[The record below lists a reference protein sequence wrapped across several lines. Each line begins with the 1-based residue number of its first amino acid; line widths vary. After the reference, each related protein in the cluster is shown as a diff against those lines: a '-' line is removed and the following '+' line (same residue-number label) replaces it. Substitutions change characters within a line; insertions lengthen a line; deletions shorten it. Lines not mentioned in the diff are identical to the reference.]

1 MISELAKL
9 LRVSFSQ
16 GKTVIRISE
25 ELQHS
30 KSYMNITADVRYKD
44 RFQVEFLIDEE
55 T

>member
-9 LRVSFSQ
+9 LRISLSK

-30 KSYMNITADVRYKD
+30 KSYMNIQQIRYKD
-44 RFQVEFLIDEE
+44 RFQVEFLIDK